1 MTPDARHHNETLEY
15 FHSLVA
21 RIDKSQRWIS
31 ERIGISERRVRYLIA
46 GSRDMDGK
54 TAPVT
59 MTYPEQFA
67 LEALASAAE
76 AMRQR

>member
-1 MTPDARHHNETLEY
+1 MTPDARTYNETLEY
-15 FHSLVA
+15 FHDLIA
-21 RIDKSQRWIS
+21 RIDKSQRWIA

-46 GSRDMDGK
+46 GSRDMEGK
-54 TAPVT
+54 TVLVT

-76 AMRQR
+76 TMRQK